1 MKHRLPKRML
11 DWLGLFVLF
20 VSGAG
25 LMFMIDYFKTLQPGT
40 RHYPGPDWNQY
51 GVLIFVSAVAPIV
64 GISVMNHP
72 RSVPCSLAFSAGAA
86 AFACLAPLLSPYEA
100 RWFWRPF
107 FLALY
112 LYGVWN
118 WSKLASKS
126 KA

>member
-11 DWLGLFVLF
+11 DWFGLFVLF
-20 VSGAG
+20 VSGAYG
-25 LMFMIDYFKTLQPGT
+25 MFFIDYSKTLQIGT
-40 RHYPGPDWNQY
+40 SIEPGPDRTW
-51 GVLIFVSAVAPIV
+51 GAFLALVLISAPIAGV
-64 GISVMNHP
+64 CVMNYP
-72 RSVPCSLAFSAGAA
+72 RSVPCSVALFAGAA
-86 AFACLAPLLSPYEA
+86 AFACLAPFLSPYEA

-118 WSKLASKS
+118 WSKLAKKS